1 MDSNGFIT
9 CLWFDNQA
17 EEAANYYVSVFPDSR
32 IERVDRFSD
41 NGPERIVPDDSGS
54 FTEVQFTVNGQRFSA
69 LDGGPLFHFDEA
81 ISFQIMC
88 DSQEE
93 ADHYWNTLI
102 GDGGQ
107 ESQCGWL
114 KDKYGLSWQVIPKEA
129 LEIMRDPDRARAA
142 RAMAAMLKMQ
152 RLDVAGLRAA
162 ADAA

>member
-1 MDSNGFIT
+1 MDSNGFTT

-17 EEAANYYVSVFPDSR
+17 EEAAEYYVSVFPDSR
-32 IERVDRFSD
+32 IERVDRFSEA
-41 NGPERIVPDDSGS
+41 GPEKVTPDENGS
-54 FTEVQFTVNGQRFSA
+54 VVEVQFTVNGQRFSA

-93 ADHYWNTLI
+93 ADRYWNTLI

-129 LEIMRDPDRARAA
+129 LELMRDPDRAKAA
-142 RAMAAMLKMQ
+142 RAMAAMLTMR
-152 RLDVAGLRAA
+152 RLDVAEMRTAA
-162 ADAA
+162 EAG

>member
-1 MDSNGFIT
+1 MDINGFIT

-17 EEAANYYVSVFPDSR
+17 EEAANYYVSVFPESR
-32 IERVDRFSD
+32 IERVDRYSEA
-41 NGPERIVPDDSGS
+41 GPERIVPDDEGS
-54 FTEVQFTVNGQRFSA
+54 VAEVLFTVNGQRFSA

-88 DSQEE
+88 DSQKE

-129 LEIMRDPDRARAA
+129 LEIMRDPDRAKAA
-142 RAMAAMLKMQ
+142 RAMAAMLTMR
-152 RLDVAGLRAA
+152 RLDVAELRAA
-162 ADAA
+162 AEAA